1 MNRTGDQFF
10 AGPAF
15 TCNQNIRA
23 VSRHLLNQMVNL
35 FDSDA
40 LADDTLEMKIRIVN
54 SSRPL
59 LQVELPRPAQLVLK
73 SEFLLNLFLLTD
85 VFEDRHITDELFAC
99 VAQGCERQSYLFLVP
114 LRGNKN
120 DLV

>member
-10 AGPAF
+10 AGPTF

-40 LADDTLEMKIRIVN
+40 LADDTLETKIRIVN
-54 SSRPL
+54 SGRHL

-85 VFEDRHITDELFAC
+85 VFKDRHITDELFAF
-99 VAQGCERQSYLFLVP
+99 VSHRWS
-114 LRGNKN
+114 R
-120 DLV
+120 